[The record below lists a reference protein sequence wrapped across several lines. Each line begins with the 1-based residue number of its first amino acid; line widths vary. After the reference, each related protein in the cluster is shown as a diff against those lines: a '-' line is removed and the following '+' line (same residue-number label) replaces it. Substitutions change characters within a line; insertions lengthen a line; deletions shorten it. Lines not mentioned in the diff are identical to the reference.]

1 MRPELSAVLVS
12 AGTTAAV
19 ASAGAFGLWRLAF
32 GRPAAAARA
41 APAVVVAALAA
52 GVAVATRAM
61 VVAEDDYRTV
71 LFVLAAGAP
80 LAALIGVLL
89 ARRVSAMEEH
99 AARERADR
107 LRAEQVE
114 ESRRELIGWLSHDLR
129 TPLAGVRAL
138 AESLQEN
145 VIDDPTS
152 TGERIVREVD
162 RLNAMVDD
170 IAELSRMHGMHDL
183 AGGPVRPR
191 ERVRVD
197 DLVSDAVESV
207 MPLAD
212 AAGVGVEAGALCGAG
227 ADLDVASVTRAVI
240 NLVRNAVQHS
250 ARAAVRHGT
259 AGAPVTVSTRRT
271 GPWIDIV
278 VDDGCGGIP
287 EADLPRVFEAGWRGD
302 PARGGTSPLL
312 PLPWGGGGLGLGLA
326 IVAEVAGAH
335 QGTVSVA
342 NRDDGSGCTFT
353 LRLPAGDT

>member
-212 AAGVGVEAGALCGAG
+212 AAGDVSAVDPQAARDRVAATSAAGAAPSPAASAMPAG
-227 ADLDVASVTRAVI
+227 AYLAQADYDKDAASRAGTKV
-240 NLVRNAVQHS
+240 VYFFHAS
-250 ARAAVRHGT
+250 WCPDCRATEASLT
-259 AGAPVTVSTRRT
+259 A
-271 GPWIDIV
+271 
-278 VDDGCGGIP
+278 DG
-287 EADLPRVFEAGWRGD
+287 V
-302 PARGGTSPLL
+302 
-312 PLPWGGGGLGLGLA
+312 
-326 IVAEVAGAH
+326 
-335 QGTVSVA
+335 
-342 NRDDGSGCTFT
+342 
-353 LRLPAGDT
+353 PAGLTVVKVDYDTATDLRKTYGITQQHTFVQIGPDGAQLAKWTGTKTGEAIKAKTL